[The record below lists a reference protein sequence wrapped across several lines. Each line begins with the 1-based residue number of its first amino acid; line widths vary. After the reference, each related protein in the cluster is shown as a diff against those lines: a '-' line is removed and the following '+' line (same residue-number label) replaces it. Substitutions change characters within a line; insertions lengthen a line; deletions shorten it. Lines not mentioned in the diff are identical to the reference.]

1 MGNTDIKSL
10 TNKELTRIL
19 RHYNDFA
26 DEQVKAAYLELK
38 SRGIEGE
45 VLQKLREE
53 VRVGKLQVSD
63 SEAFHRGRNF
73 NLSKPKV
80 FRIGS
85 TQQLVFE
92 QRLIAEGIPYHRR
105 EGLDVI
111 VPLVN
116 YYFTE
121 NDFHKADQLEVETE
135 NYVTALPPD
144 KKSKATRRAGKAFV
158 WIVLFFAFF
167 LLFSLI
173 LKWVSG

>member
-1 MGNTDIKSL
+1 MKTTDIKSL
-10 TNKELTRIL
+10 TNKELTRML
-19 RHYNDFA
+19 RHYNDFT
-26 DEQVKAAYLELK
+26 DEQVEAAYRELK
-38 SRGIEGE
+38 SRGVAGE
-45 VLQKLREE
+45 VLQKLRQE
-53 VRVGKLQVSD
+53 VRVGKLKVKVY
-63 SEAFHRGRNF
+63 ETLHRDQRF

-80 FRIGS
+80 FRIGT

-92 QRLIAEGIPYHRR
+92 QRLISEGIPYHRR

-116 YYFTE
+116 YYFADT
-121 NDFHKADQLEVETE
+121 DFHKADQIEVETE

-144 KKSKATRRAGKAFV
+144 KRSKATRRAGKAFV
-158 WIVLFFAFF
+158 WIGLFFAFF